1 MNRTRW
7 NKTFLTILA
16 LTAALSTRAADR
28 EARLT
33 RTEGVVAVTSPEG
46 DGAIALAE
54 GQDMPLEAGDRV
66 RTGADGAAEITLDG
80 ETVMELGPSSD
91 FTVHSLRR
99 SRTFFGLDLGSVV
112 ASVKKLLPREKME
125 FKTPVAVAAVRGT
138 ELAVAQNPTGETT
151 VGVFDEGQ
159 VEVRGEGEPVR
170 VGPNQETEVRRGKSP
185 RAPRELRAL
194 AGIRERLGFLRE
206 RRPRLAKAWRLRPAA
221 DRRAL
226 RLRRWGPNGKP
237 RTVVPARGPRSG
249 GAARPRPR
257 PGPRPR

>member
-1 MNRTRW
+1 MHRTPW
-7 NKTFLTILA
+7 KKTFLTMVA
-16 LTAALSTRAADR
+16 FTAAVSTWAADR

-91 FTVHSLRR
+91 FTLHSLRR
-99 SRTFFGLDLGSVV
+99 SKTLFGLDLGSVV
-112 ASVKKLLPREKME
+112 ASVKKLLAREKME

-138 ELAVAQNPTGETT
+138 ELVVAQNPTGETA
-151 VGVFDEGQ
+151 VGVFDEGR
-159 VEVRGEGEPVR
+159 VEVRGEGAPVG
-170 VGPNQETEVRRGKSP
+170 VGPNQETEVRRGKPP

-194 AGIRERLGFLRE
+194 AGRRERLGILRE
-206 RRPRLAKAWRLRPAA
+206 RRPRLAKGWRHRPAA
-221 DRRAL
+221 DRRDL
-226 RLRRWGPNGKP
+226 RFRRWGPNGKP
-237 RTVVPARGPRSG
+237 RPVPARGPRPG